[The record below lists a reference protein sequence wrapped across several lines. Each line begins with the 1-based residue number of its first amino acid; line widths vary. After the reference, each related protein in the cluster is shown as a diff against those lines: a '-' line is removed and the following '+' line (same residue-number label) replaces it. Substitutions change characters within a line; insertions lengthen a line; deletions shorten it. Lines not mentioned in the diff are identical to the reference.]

1 MPVLM
6 LEAGMLRDA
15 NCDVHTEMPD
25 VSG

>member
-6 LEAGMLRDA
+6 FKAGMLRDA
-15 NCDVHTEMPD
+15 NGEGYTEMPD